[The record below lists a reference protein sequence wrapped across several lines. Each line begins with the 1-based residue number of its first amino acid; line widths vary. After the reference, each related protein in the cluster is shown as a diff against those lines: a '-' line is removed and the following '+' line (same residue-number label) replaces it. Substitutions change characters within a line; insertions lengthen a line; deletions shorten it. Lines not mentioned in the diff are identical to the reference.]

1 MASTKLKAAY
11 VLFLASFLVWLSV
24 FFSVCFPSG
33 AWSIPIRFPNSSLF
47 MLFFGSAM
55 VATVSCLA
63 IGLDYIRHDFRLKH
77 NPKDVPQTS
86 KLFGTFQLSQ
96 RAGAVSMKGNELR
109 VSVKEAGK
117 TDILVFPLLE
127 EEQETQ

>member
-1 MASTKLKAAY
+1 MASKKLKAAY
-11 VLFLASFLVWLSV
+11 ILFLASFLVWLSV

-33 AWSIPIRFPNSSLF
+33 AWSTPIKFPNSSLF

-63 IGLDYIRHDFRLKH
+63 IGLDYIRHDFMLKH
-77 NPKDVPQTS
+77 RPKAVSQTS
-86 KLFGTFQLSQ
+86 KLLGALQPSQ
-96 RAGAVSMKGNELR
+96 RAGAVRIKENELS
-109 VSVKEAGK
+109 VSADEAGK
-117 TDILVFPLLE
+117 TNILAFPLLE